1 MMTQTTQI
9 IQFTKELLAW
19 QQEIFTPEAVDFLVF
34 LNENFEARRQEIL
47 EARKIRLEKLQ
58 AGQMPQLLPETQA
71 VRQTSWQV
79 APIPA
84 DLQDR
89 KIEMTGPVDS
99 KMLINGLNSGA
110 RVFMADFEDA
120 TSPTW
125 QNLTEGQAN
134 LKAANLGKLDF
145 EAENGKKYSLNEKI
159 AVLKIRPRGWHLDEK
174 HLLVDGKPMSA
185 SLFDFGLY
193 FFHNAEILLKK
204 GSAPYFYLPKLE
216 NHLEAKL
223 WNDVFVA
230 AQDYL
235 KIPQGTIKVTVLIE
249 TILAAF
255 EMEEILFE
263 LKEHISGLNAGRW
276 DYIFSAIKKFSQD
289 SNRIFPDR
297 SQVTMAVP
305 FMEAYAKEIV
315 RVCHKRNAHA
325 IGGMAAFIPSR
336 KDAHINEIAFAKVR
350 ADKEREAN
358 LGFDGSWVAHPDLVP
373 IGLEAFLK
381 AMGEA
386 PHQKQ
391 QTQEVT
397 ELTKLIDFEVKTGK
411 ITEQGIRTN
420 IRAGILYIESWLR
433 GIGAVGIDNLMEDA
447 ATAEISRA
455 QLWQWLKFASHTA
468 EGNKIDEAYYEKL
481 KAEELFRIEQEFGN
495 FYSQSR
501 IGEATQIFDDLV
513 KNEHFAEFLTLKA
526 YPYID

>member
-1 MMTQTTQI
+1 MTQTAQS
-9 IQFTKELLAW
+9 IQFSKDLDISQDEILTPAALDFLEFLHAKFDQRRQALLA
-19 QQEIFTPEAVDFLVF
+19 
-34 LNENFEARRQEIL
+34 NRQD
-47 EARKIRLEKLQ
+47 RLAKLK
-58 AGQMPQLLPETQA
+58 AGEMPKLLPETENI
-71 VRQTSWQV
+71 RKISWQV

-89 KIEMTGPVDS
+89 KIEITGPVDK

-134 LKAANLGKLDF
+134 LKAANLRKLEF
-145 EAENGKKYSLNEKI
+145 EAENGKKYTLNETV
-159 AVLKIRPRGWHLDEK
+159 AVLKVRPRGWHLDEK
-174 HLLVDGKPMSA
+174 HLLINGKAISG

-193 FFHNAEILLKK
+193 FFHNAEILMKR

-216 NHLEAKL
+216 NHLEARL

-235 KIPQGTIKVTVLIE
+235 NIPQSTIKVTVLIE

-263 LKEHISGLNAGRW
+263 LKQHIAGLNAGRW
-276 DYIFSAIKKFSQD
+276 DYIFSAIKKFSHD
-289 SNRIFPDR
+289 PSRIFPDR
-297 SQVTMAVP
+297 SEVTMTVP
-305 FMEAYAKEIV
+305 FMEVYAKEIV
-315 RVCHKRNAHA
+315 RVCHKRGAHA

-336 KDAHINEIAFAKVR
+336 RDAQINEKAFAKVR

-358 LGFDGSWVAHPDLVP
+358 LGFDGSWVAHPDLVS

-381 AMGEA
+381 AMENT

-391 QTQEVT
+391 KTQET
-397 ELTKLIDFEVKTGK
+397 AQFDKLIDFEVKTAK

-433 GIGAVGIDNLMEDA
+433 GIGAAGIDNLMEDA

-455 QLWQWLKFASHTA
+455 QLWQWLKFGLQTA
-468 EGNKIDEAYYEKL
+468 EGKVIDEAYYETL
-481 KAEELFRIEQEFGN
+481 KGEELARAEKEFGS
-495 FYSQSR
+495 FYAQSR
-501 IGEATQIFDDLV
+501 IKEAIEIFDDLV
-513 KNEHFAEFLTLKA
+513 KNPVFAEFLTLKA
-526 YPYID
+526 YQYID